1 MCSKRH
7 YMTFELTFVIVYVE
21 VTCVNDDITI
31 RVILSLRLQRR
42 TNKSKKIKNLGKVI
56 QTKKK
61 YLTATY
67 SAESKMKLQKK
78 CIFIIEERFR
88 QVA

>member
-56 QTKKK
+56 QTKKNISRQHTQ
-61 YLTATY
+61 LNQRL
-67 SAESKMKLQKK
+67 ELQKK